1 MCLVLTG
8 WRAHPE
14 YRLIVAAN
22 RDEFYTRPT
31 ESMRWWP
38 EVTGLLAG
46 RDLGASGAI
55 PGTWLG
61 LSRAESRFA
70 TVTNVR
76 GPRENRPDARSRG
89 ALLMDFLR
97 GEAGPE
103 KFVRATAAAAD
114 EYNGYNL
121 MISDLETLWWHSNRS
136 ALTPLEL
143 TPGLHGISNGALLAS
158 VDPLGDTA
166 VCPAGPEEAACVT
179 TQGPRNHRHEA
190 AIHTDTGAPAWP
202 KVREG
207 LGGLRAV
214 IAADPGDVDGYFA
227 VLADR
232 TPARD
237 DELPDTGLSPSRERA
252 VSSRFIA
259 STLHGTRCSTVLLV
273 REDGSFEIAE
283 RSFARL
289 GDPTGE
295 VSFTGRLR
303 LPA

>member
-8 WRAHPE
+8 WRVHPE

-31 ESMRWWP
+31 ESMRSWP
-38 EVTGLLAG
+38 EVAGLLAG
-46 RDLGASGAI
+46 RDLGAGGAT

-61 LSRAESRFA
+61 LPRTESRFA

-76 GPRENRPDARSRG
+76 GPRENRSDARSRG

-103 KFVRATAAAAD
+103 KFVRTTAAASD

-143 TPGLHGISNGALLAS
+143 PPGLHGISNGALLAS
-158 VDPLGDTA
+158 VDSLGD
-166 VCPAGPEEAACVT
+166 
-179 TQGPRNHRHEA
+179 ND
-190 AIHTDTGAPAWP
+190 IHTDTGAPAWP

-207 LGGLRAV
+207 LRGLRAV
-214 IAADPGDVDGYFA
+214 IAANPGDVDGYFA

-252 VSSRFIA
+252 VSARFIA

-289 GDPTGE
+289 GNPTGE

-303 LPA
+303 LQA

>member
-1 MCLVLTG
+1 MCLMLTG

-31 ESMRWWP
+31 ESMRWWS

-46 RDLGASGAI
+46 RDLGAGGAT

-76 GPRENRPDARSRG
+76 GPRENHPDARSRG

-97 GEAGPE
+97 GEADPE
-103 KFVRATAAAAD
+103 KFARATAAAAD

-121 MISDLETLWWHSNRS
+121 VISDLETLWWHSNRS

-143 TPGLHGISNGALLAS
+143 PPGLHGISNGALLTS
-158 VDPLGDTA
+158 VDPLGD
-166 VCPAGPEEAACVT
+166 
-179 TQGPRNHRHEA
+179 ND
-190 AIHTDTGAPAWP
+190 IHTDTGAPAWP
-202 KVREG
+202 KVRAG
-207 LGGLRAV
+207 LRGLRAV
-214 IAADPGDVDGYFA
+214 IAANPGDVDGYFA

-252 VSSRFIA
+252 VSARFIA

-289 GDPTGE
+289 GDPIGE
-295 VSFTGRLR
+295 VSFTGRLQ